1 MTDVKAKTGAIPQPA
16 HVYESAVVR
25 ILDWYHHAER
35 DLVGKVIAT
44 FNGET
49 GTVRALKLDEHHGLC
64 FTIDEHQGH
73 HWHGGKPPLRWYPV
87 STIKQV
93 AL

>member
-1 MTDVKAKTGAIPQPA
+1 MTY
-16 HVYESAVVR
+16 VYESATIR
-25 ILDWYHHAER
+25 ILDWFHHAER
-35 DLVGKVIAT
+35 DLIGRTVAT

-49 GTVRALKLDEHHGLC
+49 GTVLALKLDEHHGIC
-64 FTIDEHQGH
+64 FTFDKEQPIRNGRAR
-73 HWHGGKPPLRWYPV
+73 RWFPV

>member
-1 MTDVKAKTGAIPQPA
+1 VTAPAHVA
-16 HVYESAVVR
+16 HVYETAAIR
-25 ILDWYHHAER
+25 IVDWLHHAER
-35 DLVGKVIAT
+35 DLIGKVIAT

-49 GTVRALKLDEHHGLC
+49 GKVLGVRVDDHHGLC
-64 FTIDEHQGH
+64 FTIDPAED
-73 HWHGGKPPLRWYPV
+73 PTIVRRWYPV

>member
-1 MTDVKAKTGAIPQPA
+1 VSG
-16 HVYESAVVR
+16 HVYERAATKIIEWLHV
-25 ILDWYHHAER
+25 AER

-44 FNGET
+44 FNGEA
-49 GTVRALKLDEHHGLC
+49 GEVYELKLDEHHGLC
-64 FTIDEHQGH
+64 FTIDHED
-73 HWHGGKPPLRWYPV
+73 HGAPNDGSEGYVKLPRRWYPV

>member
-1 MTDVKAKTGAIPQPA
+1 MTDVKAKTGAVPQPA

-49 GTVRALKLDEHHGLC
+49 GTVLALKLDEHHGLC
-64 FTIDEHQGH
+64 FTIDPEERPGF
-73 HWHGGKPPLRWYPV
+73 GDTPRRWFPV

>member
-1 MTDVKAKTGAIPQPA
+1 MTY
-16 HVYESAVVR
+16 VYENATVR
-25 ILDWYHHAER
+25 ILDWFHHAER
-35 DLVGKVIAT
+35 DLIGRVVAT

-49 GTVRALKLDEHHGLC
+49 GKVLAIKLDDHHGLC
-64 FTIDEHQGH
+64 FTIDPEITADMPMPASGIRTR
-73 HWHGGKPPLRWYPV
+73 RWYPV

>member
-1 MTDVKAKTGAIPQPA
+1 MT
-16 HVYESAVVR
+16 HVYERAVVK
-25 ILDWYHHAER
+25 ILDWLHLAER
-35 DLVGKVIAT
+35 ELVGSVVAT

-49 GTVRALKLDEHHGLC
+49 GKVLALKLDDHHGLC
-64 FTIDEHQGH
+64 FTIDPESDIRYAASSR
-73 HWHGGKPPLRWYPV
+73 RWYPV